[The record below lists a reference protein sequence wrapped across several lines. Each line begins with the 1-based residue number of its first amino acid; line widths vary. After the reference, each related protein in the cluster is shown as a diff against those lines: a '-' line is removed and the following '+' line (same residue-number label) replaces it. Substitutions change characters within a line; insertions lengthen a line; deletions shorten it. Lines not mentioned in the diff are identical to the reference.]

1 MAGMPASPVE
11 AQTPT
16 PPAASPAETGTAES
30 ATETD
35 RLPADPEAMIEALG
49 APAFADRE
57 HAAAD
62 VMDAGAGMLPAL
74 QEAAESHPDLEIR
87 LRSQVLY
94 RRVARHDF
102 ESRAARFLAS
112 ESPGDLMPGWPAVA
126 PLLGDHS
133 AARELYIEISRDYPA
148 LAAAYGGT
156 PRDRAA
162 EGDQA
167 ADAIVAKMMQARI
180 LPDPADAVALLLV
193 AADPAV
199 PVSLP
204 VERTLLSLVQK
215 ASVTEIRKQAPL
227 APRFDELLSAWIRR
241 SLPEHRQEVLWLSMQ
256 NDLAAGGALALRTLH
271 ETDNPAILQMA
282 LQAAAR
288 FAQPKDTP
296 LIVHLLDDQRPAGD
310 GVAAIAENGERIE
323 TRISDV
329 AMATLAQI
337 HDASLAEL
345 GFRFART
352 HPKVAFA
359 VESLGFPAGDETA
372 RQAVRQQID
381 ALIEPVRR

>member
-1 MAGMPASPVE
+1 LILAGIPASAVQAQPGSPQPASP
-11 AQTPT
+11 Q
-16 PPAASPAETGTAES
+16 PAAQRDAA
-30 ATETD
+30 TD
-35 RLPADPEAMIEALG
+35 RSPADPEARIAALG
-49 APAFADRE
+49 AETFAARE
-57 HAAAD
+57 QAAAD
-62 VMDAGAGMLPAL
+62 VMAAGAAMLPAL

-87 LRSQVLY
+87 MRSQILY

-162 EGDQA
+162 E
-167 ADAIVAKMMQARI
+167 ADLVATAVAEKMMQHRM
-180 LPDPADAVALLLV
+180 LPDPADAVALLLI

-204 VERTLLSLVQK
+204 VERTLLSLVNK
-215 ASVTEIRKQAPL
+215 ASVTTIRNQTPL
-227 APRFDELLSAWIRR
+227 APRFDELMSAWIRR
-241 SLPEHRQEVLWLSMQ
+241 SLPEHRQEVLWRSMQ
-256 NDLAAGGALALRTLH
+256 DDLEAGGALALRTLH
-271 ETDNPAILQMA
+271 ETDNPAVLQMA

-310 GVAAIAENGERIE
+310 GVAAIAEGGERIE

-329 AMATLAQI
+329 AMATIARI
-337 HDASLAEL
+337 HDASLADL
-345 GFRFART
+345 GFRYART
-352 HPKVAFA
+352 HPKVAF
-359 VESLGFPAGDETA
+359 VIESLGFPANDEAA

-381 ALIEPVRR
+381 ALTEPAQR

>member
-1 MAGMPASPVE
+1 MRQSTAAPQPARQAPGKQPLRAKKIVGAGRLRCPPVCRGRVVGGWLPVAALLMAGMPASPVE

-133 AARELYIEISRDYPA
+133 AA
-148 LAAAYGGT
+148 
-156 PRDRAA
+156 
-162 EGDQA
+162 
-167 ADAIVAKMMQARI
+167 
-180 LPDPADAVALLLV
+180 
-193 AADPAV
+193 
-199 PVSLP
+199 
-204 VERTLLSLVQK
+204 
-215 ASVTEIRKQAPL
+215 
-227 APRFDELLSAWIRR
+227 
-241 SLPEHRQEVLWLSMQ
+241 
-256 NDLAAGGALALRTLH
+256 
-271 ETDNPAILQMA
+271 
-282 LQAAAR
+282 
-288 FAQPKDTP
+288 
-296 LIVHLLDDQRPAGD
+296 
-310 GVAAIAENGERIE
+310 
-323 TRISDV
+323 
-329 AMATLAQI
+329 
-337 HDASLAEL
+337 
-345 GFRFART
+345 
-352 HPKVAFA
+352 
-359 VESLGFPAGDETA
+359 
-372 RQAVRQQID
+372 
-381 ALIEPVRR
+381 